1 MTSGLF
7 LRLFLRLAVACLASA
22 TTTLHSAEPGLDALL
37 ARLARPAPDT
47 TSFVEV
53 RYSSLLETPIVV
65 SGRLEHRQDG
75 SLVRRVD
82 SPYREVTELR
92 GKSVSVEREGSKPR
106 HFSLNRAPELRGMLA
121 SFSAILQG
129 DREMLDRYFVVAL
142 QGTDARWE
150 ITLVPRDAKLKRRL
164 ARITVNGADDRPRC
178 FILEE
183 PDEDAS
189 LMVIGVERPDD
200 LPQPLDQKALT
211 AWCAADTMP

>member
-1 MTSGLF
+1 MIP
-7 LRLFLRLAVACLASA
+7 RLAVACLALA
-22 TTTLHSAEPGLDALL
+22 TTALQAAEPDLDALL

-53 RYSSLLETPIVV
+53 RFSSLLETPIVV

-92 GKSVSVEREGSKPR
+92 GENVTVEREGSKPR

-121 SFSAILQG
+121 SFAALLQG
-129 DREMLDRYFVVAL
+129 DRQMLDRYFVVAL

-150 ITLVPRDAKLKRRL
+150 IVLSPRDAKLKNRL
-164 ARITVNGADDRPRC
+164 SRITVNGRDDRPRC
-178 FILEE
+178 FTLEE
-183 PDEDAS
+183 PDADAS
-189 LMVIGVERPDD
+189 LMAIGVERPGD
-200 LPQPLDQKALT
+200 LPQPLEQRALET
-211 AWCAADTMP
+211 WCAGETTP

>member
-1 MTSGLF
+1 MMSGMIP
-7 LRLFLRLAVACLASA
+7 RLAVACLALA
-22 TTTLHSAEPGLDALL
+22 TTALHAAEPDLDALL

-53 RYSSLLETPIVV
+53 RYSGLLETPIVV

-92 GKSVSVEREGSKPR
+92 GENVTVEREGSKPR

-121 SFSAILQG
+121 SFAALLQG
-129 DREMLDRYFVVAL
+129 DRQMLDRYFVVAL

-150 ITLVPRDAKLKRRL
+150 IALSPRDAKLKHRL
-164 ARITVNGADDRPRC
+164 SRITVNGRDDRPRC
-178 FILEE
+178 FTLEE
-183 PDEDAS
+183 PDADAS
-189 LMVIGVERPDD
+189 LMAIGVERPGD
-200 LPQPLDQKALT
+200 LPQPLEQRALET
-211 AWCAADTMP
+211 WCAGETTP

>member
-1 MTSGLF
+1 MMSGMIP
-7 LRLFLRLAVACLASA
+7 RLAVACLALA
-22 TTTLHSAEPGLDALL
+22 TTALHAAEPDLDALL

-53 RYSSLLETPIVV
+53 RFSSLLETPILV

-92 GKSVSVEREGSKPR
+92 GENVTVEREGSKPR

-121 SFSAILQG
+121 SFAALLQG
-129 DREMLDRYFVVAL
+129 DRQMLDRYFVVAL

-150 ITLVPRDAKLKRRL
+150 IALSPRDAKLKNRL
-164 ARITVNGADDRPRC
+164 SRITVNGRDDRPRC
-178 FILEE
+178 FTLEE
-183 PDEDAS
+183 PDADAS
-189 LMVIGVERPDD
+189 LMAIGVERPGD
-200 LPQPLDQKALT
+200 LPQPLEQRALET
-211 AWCAADTMP
+211 WCAGETTP

>member
-1 MTSGLF
+1 MMSGMIP
-7 LRLFLRLAVACLASA
+7 RLAVAGLALAA
-22 TTTLHSAEPGLDALL
+22 TAVHAAEPDLDVLL

-53 RYSSLLETPIVV
+53 RFSSLLETPIVV

-92 GKSVSVEREGSKPR
+92 GENVTVEREGSKPR

-121 SFSAILQG
+121 SFAALLQG
-129 DREMLDRYFVVAL
+129 DRQMLDRYFVVAL

-150 ITLVPRDAKLKRRL
+150 IVLSPRDAKLKNRL
-164 ARITVNGADDRPRC
+164 SRITVNGRDDRPRC
-178 FILEE
+178 FTLEE
-183 PDEDAS
+183 PDADAS
-189 LMVIGVERPDD
+189 LMAIGVERPGD
-200 LPQPLDQKALT
+200 LPQPLEQRALET
-211 AWCAADTMP
+211 WCAGETTP

>member
-1 MTSGLF
+1 MISGMMS
-7 LRLFLRLAVACLASA
+7 RLALVCLALA
-22 TTTLHSAEPGLDALL
+22 TTALQAAEPDLDALL
-37 ARLARPAPDT
+37 ARLARPTPDT

-92 GKSVSVEREGSKPR
+92 GENVTVEREGSKPR

-121 SFSAILQG
+121 SFAALLQG
-129 DREMLDRYFVVAL
+129 DRQMLDRYFVVAL

-150 ITLVPRDAKLKRRL
+150 ITLSPRDAKLKRHL
-164 ARITVNGADDRPRC
+164 SRITVNGRDDRPRC
-178 FILEE
+178 FTLEE
-183 PDEDAS
+183 PDADAS
-189 LMVIGVERPDD
+189 LMAIGVERPGD
-200 LPQPLDQKALT
+200 LPQPLEQKALE
-211 AWCAADTMP
+211 AWCAGETTP

>member
-1 MTSGLF
+1 MMSGMIP
-7 LRLFLRLAVACLASA
+7 RLAVACLALA
-22 TTTLHSAEPGLDALL
+22 TTALHAAEPDLDALL

-92 GKSVSVEREGSKPR
+92 GENVTVEREGSKPR

-121 SFSAILQG
+121 SFAALLQG
-129 DREMLDRYFVVAL
+129 DRQMLDRYFVVAL
-142 QGTDARWE
+142 QGTGARWE
-150 ITLVPRDAKLKRRL
+150 IVLSPRDAKLKNRL
-164 ARITVNGADDRPRC
+164 SRITVNGRDDRPRC
-178 FILEE
+178 FTLEE
-183 PDEDAS
+183 PDADAS
-189 LMVIGVERPDD
+189 LMAIGVERPGD
-200 LPQPLDQKALT
+200 LPQPLEQRALET
-211 AWCAADTMP
+211 WCAGETTP

>member
-1 MTSGLF
+1 MMSGMIP
-7 LRLFLRLAVACLASA
+7 RLAVACLALA
-22 TTTLHSAEPGLDALL
+22 TTALHAAEPDLDALL

-53 RYSSLLETPIVV
+53 RFSSLLETPIVV

-92 GKSVSVEREGSKPR
+92 GENVTVEREGSKPR

-121 SFSAILQG
+121 SFAALLQG
-129 DREMLDRYFVVAL
+129 DRQMLDRYFVVAL

-150 ITLVPRDAKLKRRL
+150 IALSPRDAKLKNRL
-164 ARITVNGADDRPRC
+164 SRITVNGRDDRPRC
-178 FILEE
+178 FTLEE
-183 PDEDAS
+183 PDADAS
-189 LMVIGVERPDD
+189 LMAIGVERPGD
-200 LPQPLDQKALT
+200 LPQPLEQRALET
-211 AWCAADTMP
+211 WCAGETTP